1 MQWVETDKNAHK
13 RRPDGPYVEPLL
25 KSRLVG
31 CGNFEQ
37 TEGLRTDSP
46 AGDVDA
52 HNIVFSWCAAH
63 HVRIKSADIS
73 NAYLQGKE
81 VDRIILYKIPKGGI
95 PERDIPEGTVLAAR
109 VPIYGT
115 RDAGRGFWL
124 KLKDEMLARG
134 YELNN
139 ILPTMFV
146 LRDADK
152 IVGVMSS
159 NVDDLLYGHLEG
171 YEDKMN
177 DVLDSFSVRERQEAP
192 FRFCGKEVNQSDD
205 YSIKVTAKDNTE
217 KIRPIEVHDK
227 GSKKKKLTDKNDAK
241 ETTALRSVVASLA
254 WIARQVRPA
263 LSYRVSKLQTVAGNG
278 CIKDI
283 RECNKVLEYALSTS
297 DEGLFFTS
305 NFGNWDDCVVTSI
318 SDASFANE
326 EIVIKHPWGVHNETG
341 RSQQGHVIV
350 LGPPNVVNAE
360 KANIHP
366 ISWSSTVIKRVCRST
381 LQAETFA
388 MIRGTEAGARIRAGI
403 VDMHGNLDLK
413 NWEDSSAAHMGHCWM
428 TDCDSLFEHLT
439 SPKMNSVENK
449 RLGIDLMALRQLVW
463 ERSGERTQY
472 IDHDS
477 GDYPRWIDTST
488 MVADPLT
495 KAMNCDRLADMLR
508 TGVLDLT
515 PTPESLFIKEKNK
528 VVRKNARE
536 KKKSTT
542 AHNHTPDGTADT
554 EQYEAELAQKDVES
568 GNSHHRRKQR
578 RLNRFQ

>member
-1 MQWVETDKNAHK
+1 M
-13 RRPDGPYVEPLL
+13 
-25 KSRLVG
+25 
-31 CGNFEQ
+31 
-37 TEGLRTDSP
+37 
-46 AGDVDA
+46 
-52 HNIVFSWCAAH
+52 
-63 HVRIKSADIS
+63 
-73 NAYLQGKE
+73 
-81 VDRIILYKIPKGGI
+81 DRIILYKIPKGGI

-134 YELNN
+134 YELNR
-139 ILPTMFV
+139 ILPTVFV
-146 LRDADK
+146 LREEDK

-159 NVDDLLYGHLEG
+159 NVDDLLYGHLDG

-192 FRFCGKEVNQSDD
+192 FRFCGKEVNQDTD

-217 KIRPIEVHDK
+217 KIRPIEVHES
-227 GSKKKKLTDKNDAK
+227 GGKKKKLTDKNNAK

-297 DEGLFFTS
+297 DEGLYFTS
-305 NFGNWDDCVVTSI
+305 NFGEWDDCVVTSI

-326 EIVIKHPWGVHNETG
+326 DEAVKGQTETG

-350 LGPPNVVNAE
+350 LGPQNVANAE
-360 KANIHP
+360 KANVHP

-403 VDMHGNLDLK
+403 VDMRGKLDLK
-413 NWEDSSAAHMGHCWM
+413 HWEESSAEHMGHCWM

-439 SPKMNSVENK
+439 SSKMNSVENK

-463 ERSGERTQY
+463 ERGGERTQY

-495 KAMNCDRLADMLR
+495 KAMSAERLDAMLR

-528 VVRKNARE
+528 VVRKNAKE
-536 KKKSTT
+536 KKKNTT
-542 AHNHTPDGTADT
+542 AHNTPNETTRDAAGP
-554 EQYEAELAQKDVES
+554 ELAPNQESTPTKRRRVLTDV
-568 GNSHHRRKQR
+568 
-578 RLNRFQ
+578 FQ